1 MVLDVL
7 SDSYQDWVFAQ
18 PSTQCEEDK
27 MESVNS
33 LDQLERDDVEE
44 GGGIFCLSAQPGETN
59 GQYPGLRR
67 ENV

>member
-1 MVLDVL
+1 MNG
-7 SDSYQDWVFAQ
+7 S
-18 PSTQCEEDK
+18 EKDK

-33 LDQLERDDVEE
+33 LDQLERDGMRMR